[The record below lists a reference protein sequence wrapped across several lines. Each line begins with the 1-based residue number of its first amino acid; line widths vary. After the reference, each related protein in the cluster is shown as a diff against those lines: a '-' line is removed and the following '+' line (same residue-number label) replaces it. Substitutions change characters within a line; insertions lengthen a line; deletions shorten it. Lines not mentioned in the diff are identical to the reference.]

1 MIVER
6 IKGSHT
12 GFRPLEDLNGTH
24 TLNHQNWVDADHVQ
38 TSFDIQH
45 DGVSIYLQ
53 YYVNEQ
59 HVRAVNSDFNSP
71 VWEDSCVEFF
81 FSLKGDE
88 KNFYN
93 FEFNAIGAVLGGY
106 GKDRNERN
114 RLPGSLLEKI
124 EVLPSLGRE
133 PFGDIHKETSWNL
146 QVRIPVT
153 TLCFNEMAD
162 LSGKDGYANF
172 YKCGDELK
180 QPHFLSWKPVLTPT
194 PDFHQPRYFGQL
206 SFSRAGSV

>member
-12 GFRPLEDLNGTH
+12 GFRSLQTPAGTH
-24 TLNHQNWVDADHVQ
+24 KLNHQNWVKADHVQ

-53 YYVNEQ
+53 YYVQEQ
-59 HVRAVNSDFNSP
+59 HVRAVNSDFNSS

-93 FEFNAIGAVLGGY
+93 FEFNAIGAVLGGH

-114 RLPGSLLEKI
+114 RLPDSLLEKI

-133 PFGDIHKETSWNL
+133 PFGEIHKETSWNL
-146 QVRIPVT
+146 QVRIPLS
-153 TLCFNEMAD
+153 TLCFNEIAD

-172 YKCGDELK
+172 YKCGDKLK
-180 QPHFLSWKPVLTPT
+180 QPHFLSWKPVLTST

-206 SFSRAGSV
+206 SFL